1 MTGKGER
8 AVAVSESIL
17 SSMQEKQFES
27 KLTTFQ
33 QDMVVRREGCRICG
47 AALAS
52 ELIAFDDLP
61 VAGVY
66 VSQEDIPPD
75 PVFPL
80 TLTHCTDCGLVQLR
94 ESVVPSFYNRYS
106 FISGVATGYKNY
118 LRLLG
123 KHFAETLTQ
132 GSRVLE
138 IGCSDGTL
146 LQLLRDAGFAVAGFE
161 PATGPA
167 NTAREKGLSVANE
180 FFNAESASRSGFET
194 ADLVIVRHVL
204 EHIDEFPAIFA
215 GIDQLAH
222 PKTNLVIEVPDLTST
237 VERSIFSNIYHI
249 HACYFD
255 VATMSDLLERYG
267 WQTVGSTTVDIFG
280 GSLLLWAQRK
290 GMAGG
295 PAFSFQEVACQP
307 TRAATLSELNS
318 FAVKWK
324 ETARTVREFFD
335 GLRDRGMR
343 VAGYGAAER
352 TTSLMGTSG
361 LDASHISAIYDR
373 NPHLIG
379 KALPGSRIPILHPT
393 AIPED
398 NPQYLVIF
406 AQSFEDE
413 IIRQQAAFR
422 EAGGRFISLKSGRPR
437 ILVD

>member
-1 MTGKGER
+1 MHGKQLEPKP
-8 AVAVSESIL
+8 I
-17 SSMQEKQFES
+17 
-27 KLTTFQ
+27 TFQ
-33 QDMVVRREGCRICG
+33 QDMVVRREKCRICG
-47 AALAS
+47 ASLAN

-66 VSQEDIPPD
+66 VSPEDLPPD

-80 TLTHCTDCGLVQLR
+80 TLTQCAACGLVQLR

-123 KHFAETLTQ
+123 KHLADKLTQ
-132 GSRVLE
+132 GSGVLE

-146 LQLLRDAGFAVAGFE
+146 LQFLRDTGFSAAGFE

-167 NTAREKGLSVANE
+167 NAAREKGLSVANE
-180 FFNAESASRSGFET
+180 FFNAESASRSGFEA

-215 GIDQLAH
+215 GIDRLAQ
-222 PKTNLVIEVPDLTST
+222 PETTLVIEVPDLTST
-237 VERSIFSNIYHI
+237 IERSIFSNIYHI

-280 GSLLLWAQRK
+280 GSLLLWARRK

-318 FAVKWK
+318 FAIKWK

-335 GLRDRGMR
+335 GLRNQGML

-379 KALPGSRIPILHPT
+379 RALPGSRIPILHPD
-393 AIPED
+393 AISEHNPE
-398 NPQYLVIF
+398 YLVIF

-413 IIRQQAAFR
+413 IIRQQTAFR
-422 EAGGRFISLKSGRPR
+422 ETGGRFISLKSGCPR
-437 ILVD
+437 ILTN